1 MVEITELLKHSA
13 MLVKLQEGI
22 VESIE
27 SNTTDAVDNVTE
39 GRRNLSEIQKR
50 EQTNRQFILR
60 AFMLLYV
67 FVFVYV
73 VFLL

>member
-1 MVEITELLKHSA
+1 MLKHSA
-13 MLVKLQEGI
+13 MLVKLQEGV

-50 EQTNRQFILR
+50 EQANRKFILR

>member
-1 MVEITELLKHSA
+1 
-13 MLVKLQEGI
+13 
-22 VESIE
+22 
-27 SNTTDAVDNVTE
+27 VTE

-50 EQTNRQFILR
+50 EQGNRKFILR
-60 AFMLLYV
+60 AFLLLYV

>member
-1 MVEITELLKHSA
+1 MVEITEMLKHSA
-13 MLVKLQEGI
+13 MLVRLQEGV

-27 SNTTDAVDNVTE
+27 SNTTDAVDHVTE

-50 EQTNRQFILR
+50 EQANRKFILR
-60 AFMLLYV
+60 AFLLLYV